1 MKISELSP
9 YLTPGLVAEILEALF
24 ALAYTAQELGLEDQ
38 LNEYKGPA
46 GLGAWDNAY
55 QILSSIRELEDQRG
69 NR

>member
-38 LNEYKGPA
+38 LNHYKGPA

-55 QILSSIRELEDQRG
+55 QILNSIRELEDQRG